1 MSRLFI
7 VAIGGLQFGAC
18 VSKLCARDWAM
29 ATVWAG
35 YFIANM
41 GLLLAQCQSG
51 VSGARSSGAVR

>member
-7 VAIGGLQFGAC
+7 VAIGGMQIGAC

-41 GLLLAQCQSG
+41 GLLLA
-51 VSGARSSGAVR
+51 R